1 MQLLRAHG
9 TPAIIY
15 VHRVT
20 EAESLLLAL
29 RGELTGVVVNTYHGS
44 GANKSHAVDPRE
56 RQRVQRSFLDGSTH
70 VIVATEAFGLGIN
83 KYGIRTIIHD
93 GPPGKLLNG
102 YVQEMGRAGRGQ
114 TPAWCVL
121 LCSSGEL
128 TANERNERMGPQ
140 TTRFRDFLHLD
151 GCRWAFLRESFGE
164 DSRHLPRLCALP
176 A

>member
-29 RGELTGVVVNTYHGS
+29 RGELTDVVVNTYHGS